1 MYDAI
6 ADCYDELIDADY
18 YDKWF
23 EFAAKLLN
31 GKNRG
36 VDVGCGS
43 GAFAVELTKRGKD
56 VVGIDESGAMLS
68 KAMENARKCGL
79 NIKFALGKAEDLLLD
94 VKAEFVTAMNDVVNY
109 MKNPM
114 PFFKAAYECLT
125 CGGMLLFDISSR
137 YKLEKLIAGKT
148 FFLQSDNFACVWENF
163 PLTKKGALDMRLNIF
178 RRRENGLYER
188 KEETHRQYVHNEKDV
203 EEMLK
208 SVGFEVGIYADLTEK
223 RPKGNSERI
232 HFAAVKNK

>member
-79 NIKFALGKAEDLLLD
+79 NIKFALGKAEDLRLD
-94 VKAEFVTAMNDVVNY
+94 VKTEFVTAMNDVVNY

-137 YKLEKLIAGKT
+137 YKLE
-148 FFLQSDNFACVWENF
+148 
-163 PLTKKGALDMRLNIF
+163 
-178 RRRENGLYER
+178 
-188 KEETHRQYVHNEKDV
+188 
-203 EEMLK
+203 
-208 SVGFEVGIYADLTEK
+208 
-223 RPKGNSERI
+223 
-232 HFAAVKNK
+232 